1 MIDRLNRTRDPLA
14 IIVTRKSSIAMFSKK
29 MHDLISHTSDKEINI
44 VRMEVPADV
53 TKFHDF
59 TIRNDVLI
67 TTALC
72 LTKLLNVKSNVLQS
86 ERLQSIWYNET
97 DDIRQFDRN
106 AGLIPIL
113 WKKQVTAME
122 FHLPKIRHVYD

>member
-1 MIDRLNRTRDPLA
+1 
-14 IIVTRKSSIAMFSKK
+14 MFSKK

-53 TKFHDF
+53 TKFHDS